1 MVDQIFKILQILD
14 YKEHA
19 LTVTKQRKDENEAY
33 TSTVNNLERKCAEL
47 KQQVGIQYIEN
58 ILTKKIFRVLTSL
71 KHS

>member
-58 ILTKKIFRVLTSL
+58 ILTKKNF
-71 KHS
+71 